1 MMKTHKKLLKEK
13 LQSNDFREKYNE
25 EKKLINLSLALHNE
39 REKRG
44 LSQSEVAKIA
54 QITQQQVSKVE
65 NGDNCNI
72 LTFMKVCRALDLQ
85 VSFVTVCNRQFA

>member
-1 MMKTHKKLLKEK
+1 MKTHKKLLKEK